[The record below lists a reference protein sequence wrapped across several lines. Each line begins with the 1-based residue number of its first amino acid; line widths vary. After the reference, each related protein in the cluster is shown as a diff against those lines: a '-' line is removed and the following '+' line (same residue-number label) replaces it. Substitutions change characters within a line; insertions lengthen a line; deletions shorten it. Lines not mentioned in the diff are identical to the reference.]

1 MGKKNLANPVFWV
14 VLFGLILSLIC
25 TPTNDAQAKQKEIT
39 IGAIAFFGWPV
50 GLDMVRGVELMA
62 EMDNQKGGIDIGGEK
77 YRVKIIQYDTKH
89 DQAQAVAAANR
100 LIFKDKVNYII
111 SDPIFLDA
119 WLPIAD
125 KNKVVA
131 VVMATS
137 MESQQPKYTY
147 LFSGAAMNAMNSVL
161 PGWFGKTYP
170 DKKQIV
176 VGLPDTKEGH
186 TQFPTTKKA
195 LAAAGL
201 KAESLYYPQGQQDL
215 SALGTKVKTMN
226 PDAFLAT
233 SGGPIGDGLCFR
245 AVYQA
250 GYRGQL
256 FAFNP
261 APLMALSKV
270 IPAEALEG
278 FINMAWPMEF
288 ENPPTEQ
295 ARAVKAAWIEK
306 YGKWEGPEF
315 IATANYACIRAAL
328 KKAGTTDV
336 DKVAEVIASGL
347 EYEGPT
353 GRYRMIDRPD
363 IGNSRTVDSIC
374 EYYFKRVEGG
384 KPVQIHHVT
393 FDEALGYFRN
403 AFK

>member
-1 MGKKNLANPVFWV
+1 MEKKYLVNRVCSV
-14 VLFGLILSLIC
+14 VLFGFILALIC
-25 TPTNDAQAKQKEIT
+25 TPVIDAQAKEKEIT
-39 IGAIAFFGWPV
+39 IGAIGFFGWPV
-50 GLDMVRGVELMA
+50 GLDMMRGVELMA

-77 YRVKIIQYDTKH
+77 YKVKIIQYDSKH
-89 DQAQAVAAANR
+89 DQATAVAAANR
-100 LIFKDKVNYII
+100 LIFKDKVKYII

-137 MESQQPKYTY
+137 MESQQPKYNY
-147 LFSGAAMNAMNSVL
+147 LFSGAAMNAMNCVL
-161 PGWFGKTYP
+161 PGWFGKKYP
-170 DKKQIV
+170 DKKNIV

-186 TQFPTTKKA
+186 TQYPTTEKA

-201 KAESLYYPQGQQDL
+201 NAQAIYYPKDQQDL

-233 SGGPIGDGLCFR
+233 AGGPILDGLCFR
-245 AVYQA
+245 AVHQA
-250 GYRGQL
+250 GYKGQL

-261 APLMALSKV
+261 APFLALSNV

-278 FINMAWPMEF
+278 FINMAWPLEF
-288 ENPPTEQ
+288 DDPPTEQ
-295 ARAVKAAWIEK
+295 AKAVKAAWIK
-306 YGKWEGPEF
+306 KFGKWEGPEF

-328 KKAGTTDV
+328 GKAGTTDV
-336 DKVAEVIASGL
+336 DRVAAVIASGL

-353 GRYRMIDRPD
+353 GKYRMIDRPD
-363 IGNSRTVDSIC
+363 IGNKRTVDSIC

-384 KPVQIHHVT
+384 KPVQVHHVT